1 MADYLDQLFN
11 SDSDESELSGF
22 SEFDS
27 DIEVGDLSDDDIIP
41 NAEAA
46 DDNWTDD
53 FSLLRFDEFNEQP
66 RERLQDGFDVD
77 TATPMDYF
85 WLLFSPQLL
94 QSIVGHTN
102 GYFDLKMAQ
111 PDLPTD
117 LRRQDTTEEE
127 MRAFLAINILMD
139 INQLPNAEMFW
150 SSNPF
155 INTAGITNTMK
166 CNRFQKLVQYFHVAD
181 WSTEPGRG
189 EPGYN
194 KLFKVRPVMETV
206 SRTFQDIYT
215 FNKEV
220 SIDEAMIAFTGR
232 ISFRQY
238 MPAKPIKRGI
248 KVWMLCDARTAF
260 LACFEVYLGRQN
272 NQTEHGLGDNVVMR
286 LVDHIYHSFRW
297 LFFDNFFTVIPLMK
311 ELPEKGLYV
320 CGTVRV
326 NRKGF
331 QSPVEETSRAN
342 AFIMYKLTSRRRI
355 GRERFTH
362 LDFRLE
368 LVRELAG
375 GFCKR
380 KGAAPEGRGRDGL
393 VEQMNMGAMSC
404 PDSPTRQRPAST
416 TPDT

>member
-1 MADYLDQLFN
+1 MADYLDQLFD
-11 SDSDESELSGF
+11 SDSDESEFSGF

-27 DIEVGDLSDDDIIP
+27 DIEVGDLTNYDIIP
-41 NAEAA
+41 DAEAA

-53 FSLLRFDEFNEQP
+53 FSPLRFDEFNEQP
-66 RERLQDGFDVD
+66 GERLPDGFDVD

-102 GYFDLKMAQ
+102 GYFDWKMAQ
-111 PDLPTD
+111 LDIPTD
-117 LRRQDTTEEE
+117 LRWQDTTEEE
-127 MRAFLAINILMD
+127 MRAFLAINILMG

-155 INTAGITNTMK
+155 INNAGITNTMK
-166 CNRFQKLVQYFHVAD
+166 CNRFQKLV
-181 WSTEPGRG
+181 
-189 EPGYN
+189 
-194 KLFKVRPVMETV
+194 RPVMESV

-215 FNKEV
+215 LNKEV

-232 ISFRQY
+232 LSFRQY

-260 LACFEVYLGRQN
+260 LARFEVYLGPQN

-286 LVDHIYHSFRW
+286 LVDHIYHFFGW
-297 LFFDNFFTVIPLMK
+297 LFFDNFFTGIPLMK
-311 ELPEKGLYV
+311 ELLEKGLYA

-331 QSPVEETSRAN
+331 LSQLKKPAEVRQRGD
-342 AFIMYKLTSRRRI
+342 FKIMQMGDTNLTATVWQDTRLVHHLFTLRDPI
-355 GRERFTH
+355 VILPENRFTH

-368 LVRELAG
+368 LVRELAEV
-375 GFCKR
+375 FCKR

-393 VEQMNMGAMSC
+393 VEQMNMGGHVMFRLSDKTKAC
-404 PDSPTRQRPAST
+404 KYHT
-416 TPDT
+416 

>member
-11 SDSDESELSGF
+11 SDSDESEFSGF

-27 DIEVGDLSDDDIIP
+27 DIEVGDLSDEDIFP

-53 FSLLRFDEFNEQP
+53 FSPLR
-66 RERLQDGFDVD
+66 
-77 TATPMDYF
+77 
-85 WLLFSPQLL
+85 LL

-111 PDLPTD
+111 LDLPTD

-139 INQLPNAEMFW
+139 INQLPNAKMFW

-166 CNRFQKLVQYFHVAD
+166 CNRFQKLVQYFHVED

-194 KLFKVRPVMETV
+194 KLFKVRPVMESV

-215 FNKEV
+215 LNKEV

-232 ISFRQY
+232 ISF
-238 MPAKPIKRGI
+238 
-248 KVWMLCDARTAF
+248 
-260 LACFEVYLGRQN
+260 
-272 NQTEHGLGDNVVMR
+272 
-286 LVDHIYHSFRW
+286 
-297 LFFDNFFTVIPLMK
+297 
-311 ELPEKGLYV
+311 
-320 CGTVRV
+320 
-326 NRKGF
+326 
-331 QSPVEETSRAN
+331 
-342 AFIMYKLTSRRRI
+342 
-355 GRERFTH
+355 
-362 LDFRLE
+362 
-368 LVRELAG
+368 
-375 GFCKR
+375 
-380 KGAAPEGRGRDGL
+380 
-393 VEQMNMGAMSC
+393 
-404 PDSPTRQRPAST
+404 
-416 TPDT
+416 